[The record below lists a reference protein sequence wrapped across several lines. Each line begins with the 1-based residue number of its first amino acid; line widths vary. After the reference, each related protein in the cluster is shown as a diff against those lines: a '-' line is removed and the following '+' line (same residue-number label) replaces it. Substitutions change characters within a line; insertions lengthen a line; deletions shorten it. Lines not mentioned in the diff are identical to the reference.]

1 MRYKV
6 GICFPMH
13 QFTSLSFI
21 SFCLAINAL
30 AQTQPPTVVPPSRPA
45 ASARPSALASPSPSG
60 SPTTEELVNS
70 LSPPDLQAVIPLLK
84 SNFTNPEAITDT
96 ELNRATVEGLIMRLP
111 RGVMLLPAK
120 ENAPAET
127 PTVFYSEII
136 GGHIGYVRLGS
147 LNAANLQALDKSV
160 ANFAAKNVNALIVD
174 LRASPA
180 TTDLP
185 LAAEFAKRLC
195 PKGKTLFTLR
205 KPVGHQDRVFSSDR
219 DPAFRGLV
227 MVLTDGDTVGAAEA
241 IAAALRFYNKALL
254 IGQVTSGRAAEYSD
268 LSLPSG
274 KILRVAVAEIV
285 SPDGRPLFPEGIKP
299 DLPVEISMA
308 DKRQIF
314 QLSGEKGMGPFVYE
328 GARPHMNEA
337 ALLAGT
343 NPEVEAA
350 EAAQQRRGRAPEK
363 PPAHDPVLQRAL
375 DVVTSLEVYQKR

>member
-1 MRYKV
+1 MS
-6 GICFPMH
+6 
-13 QFTSLSFI
+13 QFTSLSLI

-30 AQTQPPTVVPPSRPA
+30 AQTPPPTVVPPGKPA

-60 SPTTEELVNS
+60 SPTTEDLVNS
-70 LSPPDLQAVIPLLK
+70 LSPPDLQAVITLLK
-84 SNFTNPEAITDT
+84 GNFTNPDEITDT

-136 GGHIGYVRLGS
+136 GGHIGYVRVGS
-147 LNAANLQALDKSV
+147 LNAANLQALDKSI
-160 ANFAAKNVNALIVD
+160 ANFAAKNVNALVVD

-180 TTDLP
+180 TTDWP
-185 LAAEFAKRLC
+185 LAAEFAKRFC

-205 KPVGHQDRVFSSDR
+205 KPAGHQDRVLSSDR

-227 MVLTDGDTVGAAEA
+227 MVLTDGDTAGAAEA

-254 IGQVTSGRAAEYSD
+254 IGQVTAGRAAEYSD

-274 KILRVAVAEIV
+274 KILRVAVAEMV
-285 SPDGRPLFPEGIKP
+285 SPDGRPLFPEGTKP
-299 DLPVEISMA
+299 DLPVEMSTA

-343 NPEVEAA
+343 NPEAEAA
-350 EAAQQRRGRAPEK
+350 EAAQQRRGRAPEQ
-363 PPAHDPVLQRAL
+363 PPAYDPVLQRAL

>member
-1 MRYKV
+1 M
-6 GICFPMH
+6 I
-13 QFTSLSFI
+13 QFTSSVLIGLF
-21 SFCLAINAL
+21 LAINAL
-30 AQTQPPTVVPPSRPA
+30 AQTPPPTVVPSGRPA
-45 ASARPSALASPSPSG
+45 AAAKPSALASPSPSG
-60 SPTTEELVNS
+60 SPTTEDLVNS
-70 LSPPDLQAVIPLLK
+70 LGPPDLQAVITLLK
-84 SNFTNPEAITDT
+84 SNFTNPDAITDT

-120 ENAPAET
+120 ENAPAEA
-127 PTVFYSEII
+127 PTVFYNEII
-136 GGHIGYVRLGS
+136 GGHIGYVRVGS
-147 LNAANLQALDKSV
+147 LTAANLQALDKSV

-185 LAAEFAKRLC
+185 LAAEFAKRFC

-219 DPAFRGLV
+219 DPAFRGLI
-227 MVLTDGDTVGAAEA
+227 MVLTDGDTTGAAEA

-268 LSLPSG
+268 LPLPSG
-274 KILRVAVAEIV
+274 KILRVAVTEMV
-285 SPDGRPLFPEGIKP
+285 SPDGRPLFPEGIRP
-299 DLPVEISMA
+299 DLPVEMSMA

-350 EAAQQRRGRAPEK
+350 EAAQQRRGRSPEK

>member
-1 MRYKV
+1 MS
-6 GICFPMH
+6 
-13 QFTSLSFI
+13 QFTSLSLI

-30 AQTQPPTVVPPSRPA
+30 AQTPPPTVVPPGKPA

-60 SPTTEELVNS
+60 SPTTEDLVNS
-70 LSPPDLQAVIPLLK
+70 LGPPDLQAVITLLK
-84 SNFTNPEAITDT
+84 GNFTNPDEITDT

-136 GGHIGYVRLGS
+136 GGHIGYVRVGS
-147 LNAANLQALDKSV
+147 LNAANLQALDKSI
-160 ANFAAKNVNALIVD
+160 ANFAAKNVNALVVD

-180 TTDLP
+180 TTDWP
-185 LAAEFAKRLC
+185 LAAEFAKRFC

-205 KPVGHQDRVFSSDR
+205 KPAGHQDRVLSSDR

-227 MVLTDGDTVGAAEA
+227 MVLTDGDTAGAAEA
-241 IAAALRFYNKALL
+241 IASALRFYNKALL
-254 IGQVTSGRAAEYSD
+254 IGQVTAGRAAEYSD

-274 KILRVAVAEIV
+274 KILRVAVAEMV
-285 SPDGRPLFPEGIKP
+285 SPDGRPLFPEGTKP
-299 DLPVEISMA
+299 DLPVEMSTA

-328 GARPHMNEA
+328 GARPHLNEA

>member
-1 MRYKV
+1 M
-6 GICFPMH
+6 
-13 QFTSLSFI
+13 
-21 SFCLAINAL
+21 
-30 AQTQPPTVVPPSRPA
+30 PPSRPA
-45 ASARPSALASPSPSG
+45 ASARPSAFSSPSPSA
-60 SPTTEELVNS
+60 SPTTEDLVNS
-70 LSPPDLQAVIPLLK
+70 LGPADLQAVITLLK
-84 SNFTNPEAITDT
+84 TNFTNPDAITDT
-96 ELNRATVEGLIMRLP
+96 ELNRATVEGLMMRLP

-120 ENAPAET
+120 ESAPAEG

-136 GGHIGYVRLGS
+136 GGHVGYVRIGS
-147 LNAANLQALDKSV
+147 LNAANLQALDKTLS
-160 ANFAAKNVNALIVD
+160 NFTAKNVNAVIVD
-174 LRASPA
+174 LRASSV

-185 LAAEFAKRLC
+185 LAAEFAKRFC

-205 KPVGHQDRVFSSDR
+205 KPTGRQDRVFGSDR

-227 MVLTDGDTVGAAEA
+227 MVLTDADTVGVAEA
-241 IAAALRFYNKALL
+241 IAAALRFYNKALV
-254 IGQVTSGRAAEYSD
+254 IGQTTAGRAAEYSD

-274 KILRVAVAEIV
+274 KILRVAVAEMV

-299 DLPVEISMA
+299 DLPVEMSMA

-314 QLSGEKGMGPFVYE
+314 QLSGEKGMEPFVYE
-328 GARPHMNEA
+328 AGRPHMNEA

-350 EAAQQRRGRAPEK
+350 EAAQQRRGRTQER